1 MVGPSGSGKTTL
13 CSLIARFW
21 DVQEGS
27 VCVGGTD
34 VKDCTA
40 DSLLKNLSMV
50 FQNVYLFHDSIE
62 NNIKFGNPNA
72 THEQV
77 VEAARRAQCHD
88 FIMALPDGYHT
99 MVGEGGSTL
108 SGGEKQRVSIARA
121 ILKDAPIVILD
132 EATSSVDP
140 ENEHLLLA
148 AIRELTAGKRSF
160 PSPTGSPPSGTRIR
174 SWWWTRD
181 GSFSRTHD
189 ALMAQDGLYRRFVQ
203 VREQAEGW
211 RLE

>member
-1 MVGPSGSGKTTL
+1 MGPSGSGKTTL

-88 FIMALPDGYHT
+88 FIMRCPTAIIRWWERRLHPLRRREAAGLHCPRHS
-99 MVGEGGSTL
+99 EGRPHRD
-108 SGGEKQRVSIARA
+108 SG
-121 ILKDAPIVILD
+121 
-132 EATSSVDP
+132 
-140 ENEHLLLA
+140 
-148 AIRELTAGKRSF
+148 
-160 PSPTGSPPSGTRIR
+160 
-174 SWWWTRD
+174 
-181 GSFSRTHD
+181 
-189 ALMAQDGLYRRFVQ
+189 
-203 VREQAEGW
+203 
-211 RLE
+211 